1 MTQDIEKL
9 KDLVNKFIKWFKE
22 NELSN
27 NEDYYLEKL
36 TYNKLTS
43 LTDEEFKIFFLD
55 FARNGGKLQS
65 NGHRTA
71 NQFIDNVNNNFPS
84 FKEKILEPFKDN
96 FNLIEWL
103 LWAESFKYFGKG
115 LATIYLNRIDKNKFI
130 VVNNKSIEA
139 YEKLEYEI
147 NKTKLIDSYND
158 LYNAEFDFITKF
170 PEIKNFYQSDSLSQF
185 IIGDEK
191 GKEIFK
197 SLFPNNEDS
206 IQVKLED
213 IRKELISI
221 IKETDYKFGDVRS
234 NDKHHFFQYNLKA
247 WQKDLKN
254 ISYNIF
260 FKNDTNDH
268 TIVNNP
274 TLEFH
279 VEKED
284 LKPRFESRMEQIKEI
299 LEKNDNFRDCTKE
312 LYLKRN
318 NKILIIKPPS
328 SLNNKEIAE
337 LMKKF
342 ILCTRDK
349 VGEILS
355 NSENNSNSI
364 INNNPKIE
372 HALNQILYGPPGTG
386 KTYNTI
392 NYALSI
398 ITGES
403 VDSLNDKCKTKEG
416 REKIIEEYNKY
427 LEANQIKFITFHQ
440 SFSYEDFIEGI
451 KPVIDKEN
459 NEELENNPE
468 IYKTNIAYELKDG
481 IFKSIA
487 ESALKYKEF
496 LKNNNKKLSIDIN
509 DKTEFYKVSLGDSQ
523 VEEEINTYEHC
534 RDNGV
539 ISIGW
544 GNNVNFTGVKNTEDI
559 KERFDNIIDDE
570 KLKNQYAVS
579 AVKNFVI
586 NMKKGDIIFVSKGNS
601 LLRAVGIVDGNY
613 EFKENSPIDYHQF
626 RKVKWVLQ
634 DIELPVNK
642 IYGKKFS
649 QQTIYKLDKKLILHD
664 IFQEQNENSTLSDKY
679 VLIIDE
685 INRGNV
691 SNIFGELIT
700 LIETDKR
707 HGKTESLTV
716 ELPYSNNKFSVPDN
730 LYIIGTM
737 NTADRSVEA
746 LDTALRRRF
755 SFIEMHPKPEL
766 LKNIGGE
773 INLEKLLQTI
783 NDRLEILLD
792 KDHTIGH
799 SYFFNVDKNNPEKSL
814 REIFQNS
821 IIPLLQEYFYGDWG
835 KIGLVL
841 GESFI
846 KKKDVKTGF
855 AKNFKYEDSDELIK
869 DIFEFK
875 PSNEWNFKSIYE

>member
-1 MTQDIEKL
+1 MDIEIGYKEQKEFL
-9 KDLVNKFIKWFKE
+9 KAWNFERVKNMTLQEYTNNDRNDSFCYWIESKTLHTGEIRGATAYKFGIFRRANIETDIKSKTYSTDGEYSWSKKYGNTKE
-22 NELSN
+22 EAFSKIKSYIIKIVEN
-27 NEDYYLEKL
+27 
-36 TYNKLTS
+36 S
-43 LTDEEFKIFFLD
+43 L
-55 FARNGGKLQS
+55 
-65 NGHRTA
+65 
-71 NQFIDNVNNNFPS
+71 NNNLHAINDIEIFS
-84 FKEKILEPFKDN
+84 LFKWKIAFLYNP
-96 FNLIEWL
+96 
-103 LWAESFKYFGKG
+103 
-115 LATIYLNRIDKNKFI
+115 
-130 VVNNKSIEA
+130 
-139 YEKLEYEI
+139 
-147 NKTKLIDSYND
+147 TKLIPIFK
-158 LYNAEFDFITKF
+158 E
-170 PEIKNFYQSDSLSQF
+170 ESL
-185 IIGDEK
+185 
-191 GKEIFK
+191 KEIAQKLNISNSK
-197 SLFPNNEDS
+197 SLKFSELQEGV
-206 IQVKLED
+206 IKTK
-213 IRKELISI
+213 KENMS
-221 IKETDYKFGDVRS
+221 
-234 NDKHHFFQYNLKA
+234 
-247 WQKDLKN
+247 
-254 ISYNIF
+254 
-260 FKNDTNDH
+260 
-268 TIVNNP
+268 
-274 TLEFH
+274 TLEYGSYLWNKYPL
-279 VEKED
+279 KE
-284 LKPRFESRMEQIKEI
+284 
-299 LEKNDNFRDCTKE
+299 
-312 LYLKRN
+312 
-318 NKILIIKPPS
+318 
-328 SLNNKEIAE
+328 LNNKESKE
-337 LMKKF
+337 K
-342 ILCTRDK
+342 TK
-349 VGEILS
+349 VANKEEI
-355 NSENNSNSI
+355 I
-364 INNNPKIE
+364 YP
-372 HALNQILYGPPGTG
+372 LNQILYGPPGTG

-398 ITGES
+398 ITGQTLEN
-403 VDSLNDKCKTKEG
+403 LNDKCKTKEG

-468 IYKTNIAYELKDG
+468 IDKTNIAYELKDG

-487 ESALKYKEF
+487 DSALKYKEF
-496 LKNNNKKLSIDIN
+496 LKNNNQKLSIDIN